1 MTTYYW
7 SASYWNRWYQSLTE
21 YRYAQMHRFNV
32 RPVVAATVEPISI
45 EDAYN
50 HLQIDT
56 EELSPP
62 GTSPISPFD
71 DWLNLIGIPGARA
84 WCEAY
89 QGVSI
94 AQQTLEL
101 TTDRFPADDDF
112 IELPY
117 GPVQS
122 IESVKYIEDEN
133 GTEFDWPDPGESPG
147 GYPWLLDVTTQPNRL
162 YLAYEQEWPTDARA
176 IRNSI
181 NIRYI
186 AGYSL
191 PNESPPGEFP
201 LPPQTRIGILLLLG
215 HLFNNRENTT
225 TLKLDEIPIGV
236 KSFLDWNRER
246 PFFV

>member
-1 MTTYYW
+1 MITYYW
-7 SASYWNRWYQSLTE
+7 TRWYQSLTD
-21 YRYAQMHRFNV
+21 YRYAQMHRFHV
-32 RPVVAATVEPISI
+32 RPVVAATVEPISMT
-45 EDAYN
+45 DAYN

-62 GTSPISPFD
+62 GTAPISPFD
-71 DWLNLIGIPGARA
+71 DWLEFIGIPGARA

-101 TTDRFPADDDF
+101 STDRFPTDDF
-112 IELPY
+112 IDLPY
-117 GPVQS
+117 GPVREV
-122 IESVKYIEDEN
+122 ESVKYLDEDGNE
-133 GTEFDWPDPGESPG
+133 TDFPDPSVSPPEVG
-147 GYPWLLDVTTQPNRL
+147 WLLDANTNRL
-162 YLAYEQEWPTDARA
+162 YLDYEGVWPTEVRSV
-176 IRNSI
+176 RNAVK
-181 NIRYI
+181 IRYI
-186 AGYSL
+186 TGYSL
-191 PNESPPGEFP
+191 PDESPLGEFP
-201 LPPQTRIGILLLLG
+201 LPPQTKIGMLLLLG

>member
-1 MTTYYW
+1 MITY
-7 SASYWNRWYQSLTE
+7 YWNRWYQSLIE
-21 YRYAQMHRFNV
+21 YRYAQMHRFHV
-32 RPVVAATVEPISI
+32 RSVLAPTAEPISMT
-45 EDAYN
+45 DAYN

-62 GTSPISPFD
+62 ATAPISPFD
-71 DWLNLIGIPGARA
+71 DWLEFIGIPGARA

-89 QGVSI
+89 QGISI

-117 GPVQS
+117 GPVREV
-122 IESVKYIEDEN
+122 ESVKYLDDEGN
-133 GTEFDWPDPGESPG
+133 EVDFPDPTASPPEIG
-147 GYPWLLDVTTQPNRL
+147 WLLDVTTQPNRL
-162 YLAYEQEWPTDARA
+162 YLDYEGEWPAEVRSV
-176 IRNSI
+176 RNSVK
-181 NIRYI
+181 IRYI
-186 AGYSL
+186 VGYSL
-191 PNESPPGEFP
+191 ADESPLGEFP
-201 LPPQTRIGILLLLG
+201 LPPQTKIGMLLLLG

-246 PFFV
+246 SFFV